1 MKVPCYSYV
10 VFINRTVKKLWIG
23 TNMKW
28 KMKSIIQFIV
38 NFDSSWRNSSFEI
51 LLIKFKGIWK
61 ISLHFYRFIYKEMA
75 HIFSDTCF
83 FMLPL
88 LSAGKVNL
96 DSFGDTVFKV
106 YTLTGKRCETFSH
119 VTIQAPNNITTL
131 LQFTLSPALLLSLKL
146 SL

>member
-38 NFDSSWRNSSFEI
+38 NFDSSWRNSNFEI

-75 HIFSDTCF
+75 HF
-83 FMLPL
+83 FWYL
-88 LSAGKVNL
+88 LFHA
-96 DSFGDTVFKV
+96 
-106 YTLTGKRCETFSH
+106 
-119 VTIQAPNNITTL
+119 TIIICR
-131 LQFTLSPALLLSLKL
+131 
-146 SL
+146 